1 MTRGISTIAVLMFS
15 GVPMFETSVP
25 ISVFGMDRTN
35 SGAPKFTLLT
45 VAAED
50 GPLHSTAGIQIRAP
64 YVLDDLGD
72 AGIVVIPSWRGPQE
86 PVPERCLEAIRAAHA
101 DGAVVVGLC
110 MGAFVLAATG
120 LLDGRPAATHWLH
133 AAALAARYPK
143 IRVDPGV
150 LFVDDGDVITSAGTA
165 ASLDACIHIV
175 ARFWGVKAAT
185 AIADRMAVSPQR
197 SGAQAQIIA
206 GSAETGNDGNDL
218 SEIMDYVV
226 RNLDEKL
233 DVDKLAALLN
243 LSRRTFDRRFRAA
256 TGLSPIQWVLH
267 QRVLRA
273 RWLLEETDLT
283 VDAIARQVGLS
294 NAVSLRPFFRRAVG
308 VSPQAYRAS
317 FRGSSGPGLSPSPR

>member
-1 MTRGISTIAVLMFS
+1 MPRDVGTIAVLMFS

-25 ISVFGMDRTN
+25 ISVFGVDRTD
-35 SGAPKFTLLT
+35 SGAPKLTLLT

-50 GPLHSTAGIQIRAP
+50 GPLIGTAGVRIHAP

-72 AGIVVIPSWRGPQE
+72 AGIVVVPSWRGPKE
-86 PVPERCLEAIRAAHA
+86 PVPDRCLEAIRAAHA

-120 LLDGRPAATHWLH
+120 LLDGRRAATHWLH
-133 AAALAARYPK
+133 AAALAARYPEV
-143 IRVDPGV
+143 RVDPGV

-165 ASLDACIHIV
+165 AGLDACIHIV
-175 ARFWGVKAAT
+175 ARFWGVKAAA
-185 AIADRMAVSPQR
+185 AIADRMAFSPRR
-197 SGAQAQIIA
+197 SGAQTQIIP
-206 GSAETGNDGNDL
+206 GSIQIGADGEGL
-218 SEIMDYVV
+218 SEMMEYMI
-226 RNLDEKL
+226 RNLHEKI
-233 DVDKLAALLN
+233 DVDRLAAQFN

-273 RWLLEETDLT
+273 QHLLEETDLT

-294 NAVSLRPFFRRAVG
+294 NAVSLRPLFRRTVG
-308 VSPQAYRAS
+308 INPQAYRAG
-317 FRGSSGPGLSPSPR
+317 FRRSSGLGLVGPR

>member
-1 MTRGISTIAVLMFS
+1 MPRTISTIAVLMFN

-25 ISVFGMDRTN
+25 ISVFGMDRTA

-50 GPLHSTAGIQIRAP
+50 GPLISTGGIQIHAP

-86 PVPERCLEAIRAAHA
+86 PVPERCLEAIRTAHS

-133 AAALAARYPK
+133 AAALAASYPK
-143 IRVDPGV
+143 IRVDSGV

-165 ASLDACIHIV
+165 AGLDACIHIV

-206 GSAETGNDGNDL
+206 GSAEAGKDGNDL
-218 SEIMDYVV
+218 SEILDYVV

-233 DVDKLAALLN
+233 DVDKLAALVN

-256 TGLSPIQWVLH
+256 TGLSPIQWILH

-294 NAVSLRPFFRRAVG
+294 NAVSLRPFFRRAIG

-317 FRGSSGPGLSPSPR
+317 FRGSSGAGLSPSPH